1 MAFARPSVF
10 RSRRGI
16 RTCVTDP
23 LPPRDDN
30 GTWSSTRPAAR
41 HKEDP
46 QMELAA
52 LVLFGSIVLWFFEE
66 ARGTGSL

>member
-1 MAFARPSVF
+1 VAFARPSVF

-16 RTCVTDP
+16 RTCVTDR
-23 LPPRDDN
+23 LPPLDDN
-30 GTWSSTRPAAR
+30 GAWSSTRPAAR
-41 HKEDP
+41 RKEDP